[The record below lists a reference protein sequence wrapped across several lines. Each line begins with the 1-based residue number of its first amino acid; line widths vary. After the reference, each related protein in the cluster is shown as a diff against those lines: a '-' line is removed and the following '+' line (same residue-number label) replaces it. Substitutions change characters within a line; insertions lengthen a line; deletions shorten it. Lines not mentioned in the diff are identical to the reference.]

1 MKNLKKVLAVVLVL
15 SMVIAL
21 AACGKTPGTST
32 PNKPTQGGSQ
42 PTEKKTYDIK
52 VWVPEA
58 AVELTQKQIKAYN
71 ETNTDG
77 VTFVATVEKVSEA
90 DAATTMITDVES
102 GADIYFFAQD
112 QAARLIQANALSK
125 LGVGAQKTITE
136 ANAAGVVAACLS
148 GGEMYAYPLTSDN
161 GYFMYYDKRVVA
173 DADVDDLT
181 KIIADCEAKGKTF
194 CFEMGTSAWYL
205 ASFFFAEGINCH
217 SDWTMSDDGK
227 NFTGVDDN
235 FNSEKG
241 IIAARGIYEL
251 VSSSAFVSSSKGTE
265 FDASVPAG
273 VVVSGTWDFDTVK
286 GILGDNLGTADL
298 PSFTVD
304 GKSYHLG
311 SYNGCK
317 LLGVKPQKDNEKASY
332 LHKLAQYLVSEE
344 GQLERFNALAWGPAN
359 TNAQNNDAVKANP
372 GLKALNQQ
380 APYSIPQGQIAGFW
394 WDVAKVIGDDVKES
408 GGDVAKIKE
417 ALVKYEKSLA
427 ANLNLPEDEKE
438 AWGVIGAY
446 GTNNWNADDAMVKSN
461 QVTDLPT
468 YYSENAIFF
477 KAGDEFKVRKGKSW
491 DVNVGGDGA
500 LGGANFKVE
509 TEGYYFVKFVFNE
522 AGTSELTLVKNSPV
536 SGWTV
541 IGQYGTNSWNAD
553 DEMEIQADGK
563 TYKSAP
569 IAFEAGNEFK
579 VRLGHNWDTSFGNGG
594 ENFKV
599 ETAGTYVVV
608 FDTTTNTIILE
619 K

>member
-1 MKNLKKVLAVVLVL
+1 MKNLRKVLALVLVL

-21 AACGKTPGTST
+21 AACGKRPGTT
-32 PNKPTQGGSQ
+32 NAAKPTEPAQK
-42 PTEKKTYDIK
+42 TEKKSFDIK

-58 AVELTQKQIKAYN
+58 AVELTKKQISDYN
-71 ETNTDG
+71 ANNTDG
-77 VTFVATVEKVSEA
+77 YTFNATVEKCSEA

-112 QAARLIQANALSK
+112 QAARLIAANALSK
-125 LGVGAQKTITE
+125 LGVAAQKSITD

-148 GGEMYAYPLTSDN
+148 GGEMYAYPLTADN

-181 KIIADCEAKGKTF
+181 KVIADCEKAGKTF

-217 SDWTMSDDGK
+217 SDWKMSEDGK
-227 NFTGVDDN
+227 EFIGIDDN

-241 IIAARGIYEL
+241 LIAARGIYEL
-251 VSSSAFVSSSKGTE
+251 VSSSAFVSSSAGSE

-273 VVVSGTWDFDTVK
+273 VVVSGTWDYETVK

-317 LLGVKPQKDNEKASY
+317 LLGVKPQTDAEKSAAI
-332 LHKLAQYLVSEE
+332 HKLAQYLVSEA
-344 GQLERFNALAWGPAN
+344 GQLERFNTLAWGPAN

-372 GLKALNQQ
+372 GLNALLQQ
-380 APYSIPQGQIAGFW
+380 APYSIPQGQISGAW
-394 WDVAKVIGDDVKES
+394 WDIAKVIGVDVQES
-408 GGDVAKIKE
+408 GGDVEKMKA
-417 ALVKYEKSLA
+417 ALVKYEKAVEAS
-427 ANLNLPEDEKE
+427 LNLPEDEKQ
-438 AWGVIGAY
+438 AWSVIGKY
-446 GTNNWNADDAMVKSN
+446 GTNDWNADDAMVKSN

-477 KAGDEFKVRKGKSW
+477 KAGDEFKVRQGKSW
-491 DVNVGGDGA
+491 DVNVGSDGNIK
-500 LGGANFKVE
+500 GPNFKVE
-509 TEGYYFVKFVFNE
+509 ADGYYFVKLVYNE
-522 AGTSELTLVKNSPV
+522 GGTSELTLVKNSPV
-536 SGWTV
+536 NGWTV
-541 IGQYGTNSWNAD
+541 IGKYGTNDWNAD

-563 TYKSAP
+563 TFKSAP

-579 VRLGHNWDTSFGNGG
+579 VRFARNWDVSVGSGN
-594 ENFKV
+594 ENYKV

-608 FDTTTNTIILE
+608 FDSDAKTITLE